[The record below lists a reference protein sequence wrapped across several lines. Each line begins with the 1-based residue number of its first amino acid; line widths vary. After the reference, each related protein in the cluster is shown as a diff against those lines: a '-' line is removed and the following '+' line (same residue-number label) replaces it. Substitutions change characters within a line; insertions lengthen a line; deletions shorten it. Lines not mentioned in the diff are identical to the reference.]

1 MNQTILGLP
10 FFEKND
16 ISIHPKSRTLKL
28 PNLTLQ
34 LTEKIHTNGK
44 ISAVSS
50 KKNHFLRNN
59 SSLSINPNTT
69 EIVQC
74 SFPNCSYPDGTV
86 AIIEPHAKFENQT
99 GLCVTSALITLK
111 AKQDVSLAIL
121 NVLPHKVTVQKNSV
135 IARITIL
142 TPKQAEYLQPIN
154 PQLLSNYFN
163 QNINALIQDSE
174 IKVSPSTDEL
184 WFPTP
189 ENCSNPEILT
199 GIEKCIYDEI
209 VQLKKE
215 EKLDPISNALDKQK
229 FLAQFPWKNSVFNS
243 EQRRTVENLLLD
255 YHHIFARHRLDIGKN
270 DDFKVKLTPEHDEPM
285 YTQGPPTPIHYRDEV
300 LVELAL
306 LQYWGVIT
314 TLKYSK
320 YSSPIFAVR
329 KPSGKLR
336 LLVDLR
342 RINHLIRHDYDNHN
356 FPIATLADVSAHLAG
371 KKFFAKL
378 DCSQAYHVLQM
389 ADPLSVQLLSFNF
402 LSRTFAYLRLAQGL
416 SRSVSAFS
424 SFMRKYLYPCIV
436 ADQCFQY
443 VDDLGTTANTFDE
456 FINNLKAIFVCI
468 EKAGLKFTPS
478 KCEFGLKEMTFLG
491 NTITNEGMQ
500 PDKKKVTDFLSTL
513 KVPKTPKQIR
523 RFIGFFQYFRAF
535 IPKLGEKLLPFY
547 KLLRQENETVLTD
560 EHHKQ
565 IETLRKDLEQACT
578 LSLRLPKANAQY
590 VILTDASFY
599 AAGYVLMIEDYI
611 TDQSGKT
618 YKTYV
623 PVSFGSKIFTPTYLK
638 LFIYAKEFLAVHF
651 AFDTFAH
658 ILWGS
663 TKPVLVLTDNR
674 SLTRFFQAKTIPS
687 SLWTCVDHVFEF

>member
-1 MNQTILGLP
+1 M
-10 FFEKND
+10 EKLVLFL
-16 ISIHPKSRTLKL
+16 R
-28 PNLTLQ
+28 
-34 LTEKIHTNGK
+34 
-44 ISAVSS
+44 
-50 KKNHFLRNN
+50 KNHFLRNN

-189 ENCSNPEILT
+189 ENCSNPGTLT
-199 GIEKCIYDEI
+199 GIEKRIYDEI

-243 EQRRTVENLLLD
+243 EQRRAVENLLLD

-285 YTQGPPTPIHYRDEV
+285 YTLWPPTPIHYRDEV

-320 YSSPIFAVR
+320 YSGPIFAVR

-402 LSRTFAYLRLAQGL
+402 CR
-416 SRSVSAFS
+416 V
-424 SFMRKYLYPCIV
+424 
-436 ADQCFQY
+436 
-443 VDDLGTTANTFDE
+443 
-456 FINNLKAIFVCI
+456 
-468 EKAGLKFTPS
+468 
-478 KCEFGLKEMTFLG
+478 
-491 NTITNEGMQ
+491 
-500 PDKKKVTDFLSTL
+500 
-513 KVPKTPKQIR
+513 
-523 RFIGFFQYFRAF
+523 
-535 IPKLGEKLLPFY
+535 LLP
-547 KLLRQENETVLTD
+547 
-560 EHHKQ
+560 
-565 IETLRKDLEQACT
+565 
-578 LSLRLPKANAQY
+578 
-590 VILTDASFY
+590 
-599 AAGYVLMIEDYI
+599 
-611 TDQSGKT
+611 
-618 YKTYV
+618 
-623 PVSFGSKIFTPTYLK
+623 
-638 LFIYAKEFLAVHF
+638 IYA
-651 AFDTFAH
+651 
-658 ILWGS
+658 
-663 TKPVLVLTDNR
+663 
-674 SLTRFFQAKTIPS
+674 
-687 SLWTCVDHVFEF
+687 